1 MATAKC
7 VETTSESHVHFAKHS
22 PGEIK
27 TRPTIAQN
35 ITTTRNQTAAMKC
48 HTYIAPFT
56 MEWRL
61 ASCLRRLRCPHRLGC
76 CVSLNVVRI
85 KLIDV
90 FFLIFAHRSPSQQCH
105 DSVAG
110 PDVGRSAAGA
120 EFLFYYSNFVV
131 HQLELK
137 ARKNYRHHLVG
148 FSSW

>member
-48 HTYIAPFT
+48 HTYFAPFT

-85 KLIDV
+85 KPIDV
-90 FFLIFAHRSPSQQCH
+90 FFLIFAHQSPCQQCH

-137 ARKNYRHHLVG
+137 ARKNYRHHLVD